1 MVANDLLQGLHM
13 YGLRVCEWAEQCN
26 LRAMIVVKTAPHV
39 RQRLA
44 TGMLLGMGSGQAM
57 ESVGDSSSFVVYHA
71 SIA

>member
-44 TGMLLGMGSGQAM
+44 TGIL
-57 ESVGDSSSFVVYHA
+57 
-71 SIA
+71 

>member
-44 TGMLLGMGSGQAM
+44 TGMGSGQAM